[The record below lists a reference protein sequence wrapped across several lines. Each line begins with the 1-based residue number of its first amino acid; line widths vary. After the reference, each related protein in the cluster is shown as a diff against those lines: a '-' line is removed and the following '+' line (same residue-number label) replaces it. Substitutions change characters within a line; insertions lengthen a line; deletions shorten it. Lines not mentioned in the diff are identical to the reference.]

1 MAPQL
6 PTFTS
11 NFAFFRLRSAA
22 ASPPLPSRFGFTAH
36 LLAFWG
42 FPFWPRS
49 PKSSPFPPCFEA
61 ISGCRAPKLPFF
73 LPFWGLLPLFFPF
86 YRYFLLPGPQTSPFS
101 SCFPSF
107 CFPSP
112 PNSSI
117 FSTFWTPEHRTS
129 SFYGILGLLS
139 VQPPPFFHPCGAF
152 LVLQCQSCCS
162 IPPIWGHFP
171 PIWGHFPPIWGHL
184 PPIPPIWGHFPPIW
198 GHLPPIPPIWGH
210 LPPIWGLFPPFGAF
224 CRPQTPH
231 AHILGLCGAVLTPQP
246 LDFGLCPPFLPQKG
260 AFLARRPSLL
270 PVPAQQ
276 GWLGA

>member
-162 IPPIWGHFP
+162 IPPIWGHL
-171 PIWGHFPPIWGHL
+171 PPIWGHL
-184 PPIPPIWGHFPPIW
+184 PPIPPIWGHF
-198 GHLPPIPPIWGH
+198 
-210 LPPIWGLFPPFGAF
+210 PPIWGLFPPFGAF

-246 LDFGLCPPFLPQKG
+246 LDFGLCPPVSASKRGISCPPP
-260 AFLARRPSLL
+260 LAAPRPSAAGMVGCLTTI
-270 PVPAQQ
+270 P
-276 GWLGA
+276 G

>member
-129 SFYGILGLLS
+129 SFYGILGLPS

-152 LVLQCQSCCS
+152 WSCS
-162 IPPIWGHFP
+162 ANPAAPSPPFGVICP
-171 PIWGHFPPIWGHL
+171 PFGVICPP
-184 PPIPPIWGHFPPIW
+184 
-198 GHLPPIPPIWGH
+198 
-210 LPPIWGLFPPFGAF
+210 FPPFGA
-224 CRPQTPH
+224 
-231 AHILGLCGAVLTPQP
+231 IS
-246 LDFGLCPPFLPQKG
+246 PPFGVFSP
-260 AFLARRPSLL
+260 P
-270 PVPAQQ
+270 
-276 GWLGA
+276 LGHFVTPKPLMPTF